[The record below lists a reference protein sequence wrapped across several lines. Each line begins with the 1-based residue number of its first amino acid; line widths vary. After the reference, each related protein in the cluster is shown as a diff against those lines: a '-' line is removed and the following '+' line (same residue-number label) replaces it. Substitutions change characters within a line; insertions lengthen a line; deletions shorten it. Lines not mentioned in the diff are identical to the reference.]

1 MFCFVEHDDVA
12 DAYLHLLLCLVPV
25 GDHATTPYLVD
36 DWRFAWEDGQRKPPA
51 FVKLQDQ
58 IEVGRRARPFV
69 KGWLD
74 RFEELLVVVLVRLV
88 VPDVEHFEVL
98 EEVRRNHYGHLDWR
112 LGLPVTC
119 YVVLVPVVHAVF
131 DLTYPIDVAEYFE
144 ATRRLPI
151 REPLDLLLA
160 VVGQEIHHGLVDF
173 GEGGNCPLEGR
184 DVDEAIQIVD
194 AKAYDY
200 PVSRCNLDLV
210 LAVAWHSVGEVD
222 PGASWPRS

>member
-1 MFCFVEHDDVA
+1 MFCFVKHDDVA

-25 GDHATTPYLVD
+25 GDHATAPYLVD
-36 DWRFAWEDGQRKPPA
+36 DWRLAREDGQRKPPA
-51 FVKLQDQ
+51 LVKLQDQ
-58 IEVGRRARPFV
+58 IEVSRRARPFV

-88 VPDVEHFEVL
+88 VPDVEHLEVL
-98 EEVRRNHYGHLDWR
+98 EEVRRNHYRHLDRR
-112 LGLPVTC
+112 LGLLVAC
-119 YVVLVPVVHAVF
+119 NVVLVPVVHAVF
-131 DLTYPIDVAEYFE
+131 DLAYPIDVAEYFE

-173 GEGGNCPLEGR
+173 GEGGSCPLEGR